1 MVKQRSR
8 KGTFPGFAPSAISMM
23 DEKSKIYSFGEF
35 QLVLEERT
43 LLRGGE
49 PVALQPKCFD
59 TLAYLVENSGR
70 VLEKDELIKTL
81 WPDSFVEE
89 GNLVQNIFVL
99 RKVLGDDRNGHSFIK
114 TIPRRGYKFV
124 APVAQVEPAHGNGV
138 PAAYWG
144 QHSPFRSLRAFEAED
159 SWLFFGREAETGELL
174 ERLGKSP
181 VLVVAGN
188 SGCGKSSLLRAGL
201 VPALNEG
208 EGQDAES
215 LWRIAVF
222 RPSANPFDYLAE
234 VLPGLLAPELSPR
247 ELAEFIAACR
257 SRFPADENALRDAVS
272 ALAGANRAGAGETRV
287 LLVADQ
293 FEEIFT
299 LTASKE
305 ARDRY
310 IDSLLAAARAHGPVP
325 VHLVLA
331 LRADFYA
338 NCLEHAG
345 LSRCLETNLYNVPR
359 MGRERLRETMEK
371 RLELAAAQAEPGLID
386 ALLEDAGEEPG
397 NLALLEH
404 ALGQLWSKCGGF
416 GRTLTNSAYAE
427 IGRLRGALGRHADE
441 VYNGLR
447 DEGQKRL
454 AQRIFLELVTVG
466 ENAGVQDTRRT
477 VRKQDLLALSRT
489 PEETEQ
495 LLAVLASSRLISTS
509 GEGEDAFAEV
519 SHEAL
524 IREWPLLREWIAQNR
539 EELRLERRLLQ
550 AAEEWQALHR
560 DSGALLQ
567 GARLAQAEEWLAKH
581 SDMSAVLREFLQ
593 ASIAARVEAEEQRLR
608 RQRAGATRA
617 KRISWALAVLLL
629 AGLSIAWFAHRV
641 ERSRSLAAESGA
653 TLAHDRTAALDL
665 ALRAWRTAKT
675 DEARVAVTTAFPQ
688 VLATLKHDGVVVVS
702 VFSPDGSRILTASYD
717 NTARIWNSADGSL
730 LATLNHTNRVQS
742 AAFSPAGDRVVT
754 ASADHTARVWSAI
767 DGRLLAVLQGHLG
780 DVLLAVFSPDG
791 QFIVTASYDKTAKI
805 WSALDGRLL
814 TTLQGHSGP
823 VYLAQFSPDGQRI
836 ISAGEDYKAR
846 VWSVTNGRPVNVLQH
861 NGVVQYVEFSPD
873 GGRIAT
879 ASWDHTARL
888 WSSVDGHLLFVL
900 HHDGPVTRAV
910 FSPRGERIVTI
921 GYDKRARV
929 WNVADGRLL
938 FTLEHEDRVQHVE
951 FSRDGE
957 YLVTASFD
965 QKARVWRSADGLLVA
980 TLTGHTQAVFHAAFS
995 PSGDRI
1001 VTGGVDNTA
1010 RLWSIHTAG
1019 LVADLRVHRQS
1030 ISGAEFSPDGRR
1042 IVTGSLDNTA
1052 SVWSTGDG
1060 RLLATLQ
1067 GHAGPVY
1074 QASFSPDGQRIV
1086 TASEDHTARVW
1097 STGDGRLLVTLQ
1109 GHTGAVSQASFS
1121 PDGQR
1126 IVTASEDHT
1135 ARVWSAGDGRQLVTL
1150 QGHAGLIYQALF
1162 SPDSQRIVTASR
1174 DHTAGVWSAGDGRQL
1189 STLPVSVYKAAFSPD
1204 GQRIV
1209 TGSLEK
1215 AARVWSAG
1223 DGRLLFTLQGN
1234 AGPVYQV
1241 SFSPNGQ
1248 RIITADWDGTA
1259 QIWSSAN
1266 FSLLATLH
1274 GHWNSLTTARFSPD
1288 GQSVLTAGMDGTA
1301 RLWKANDGHLQ
1312 TILQT
1317 HGAILVAIVSPDGQ
1331 RIITAGTEQTARL
1344 WRIYTLHDIE
1354 NILSQ

>member
-1 MVKQRSR
+1 
-8 KGTFPGFAPSAISMM
+8 MM
-23 DEKSKIYSFGEF
+23 DAKAKIYSFGEF

-70 VLEKDELIKTL
+70 VLEKDELIQTL

-89 GNLVQNIFVL
+89 GNLAQNIFVL

-124 APVAQVEPAHGNGV
+124 APVALAEPANGNV

-159 SWLFFGREAETGELL
+159 AWLFFGREAEIGELL
-174 ERLGKSP
+174 DRLGRSP

-201 VPALNEG
+201 VSALNEG
-208 EGQDAES
+208 GGEEAA
-215 LWRIAVF
+215 WRIAVF

-234 VLPGLLAPELSPR
+234 VLPGLLAPELSAKEQA
-247 ELAEFIAACR
+247 ELIADCR
-257 SRFPADENALRDAVS
+257 SRFPSDENALRDAIS
-272 ALAGANRAGAGETRV
+272 ALAGANRVEAGPTRV

-299 LTASKE
+299 LTSSKE
-305 ARDRY
+305 TRDRY
-310 IDSLLAAARAHGPVP
+310 IDLLLAAARPHGPVP

-359 MGRERLRETMEK
+359 MGREQLREAIEK

-416 GRTLTNSAYAE
+416 SRTLTNSAYAE

-441 VYNGLR
+441 VYHGLR
-447 DEGQKRL
+447 DEREKRL

-477 VRKQDLLALSRT
+477 MRKKDLLALSGA
-489 PEETEQ
+489 PEDTEQ
-495 LLAVLASSRLISTS
+495 LLAALASSRLISTS

-567 GARLAQAEEWLAKH
+567 GARLAQAEEWLARH
-581 SDMSAVLREFLQ
+581 SEMSTVLREFLE
-593 ASIAARVEAEEQRLR
+593 ASIAARVQAEGQRLR
-608 RQRAGATRA
+608 KQKAAATRA

-653 TLAHDRTAALDL
+653 TQAHDHAAALAL
-665 ALRAWRTAKT
+665 AIRAWRTAKT

-688 VLATLKHDGVVVVS
+688 LLTTLKHDGVVVVS
-702 VFSPDGSRILTASYD
+702 VFSPDGSRILTASSD
-717 NTARIWNSADGSL
+717 HTARIWNCANGNL
-730 LATLNHTNRVQS
+730 LATLDHADSVTF
-742 AAFSPAGDRVVT
+742 AAFSPAGDRIVT
-754 ASADHTARVWSAI
+754 ASSDHTARIWSVTDGHLLAVLRGHLNAI
-767 DGRLLAVLQGHLG
+767 GRAVFSPNGRLLA
-780 DVLLAVFSPDG
+780 
-791 QFIVTASYDKTAKI
+791 
-805 WSALDGRLL
+805 
-814 TTLQGHSGP
+814 TLQGHSLG
-823 VYLAQFSPDGQRI
+823 VYLAQFSPDGQLI
-836 ISAGEDYKAR
+836 VTASYDGTAR
-846 VWSVTNGRPVNVLQH
+846 VWNVTNGRSVNVLQH
-861 NGVVQYVEFSPD
+861 DGFVQYAEFSPD
-873 GGRIAT
+873 GKRIAT

-888 WSSVDGHLLFVL
+888 WSSMDGRLLFVL
-900 HHDGPVTRAV
+900 HNDGPVTRAV
-910 FSPRGERIVTI
+910 FSPRGQRVVTI
-921 GYDKRARV
+921 GYDKTARV

-938 FTLEHEDRVQHVE
+938 FMLEHEDRVEHAE

-957 YLVTASFD
+957 YLVTAGYD

-980 TLTGHTQAVFHAAFS
+980 TLSGHTHAVNHAAFS

-1001 VTGGVDNTA
+1001 VTGSVDNTA
-1010 RLWSIHTAG
+1010 RLWSLNTAA
-1019 LVADLRVHRQS
+1019 LVADLRGHRQS
-1030 ISGAEFSPDGRR
+1030 IADAEFSRDGQR
-1042 IVTGSLDNTA
+1042 IVTA
-1052 SVWSTGDG
+1052 SMDHTSKVWRAVDG
-1060 RLLATLQ
+1060 GLLFTLQ
-1067 GHAGPVY
+1067 GHTGVVRQASFSRDGQRIVTASDDHTVKVWRAVDGGLLFTLQGHTGLVR

-1086 TASEDHTARVW
+1086 TASDDHTAKVW
-1097 STGDGRLLVTLQ
+1097 RAVDGGLLFTLQ
-1109 GHTGAVSQASFS
+1109 GHTE
-1121 PDGQR
+1121 R
-1126 IVTASEDHT
+1126 
-1135 ARVWSAGDGRQLVTL
+1135 
-1150 QGHAGLIYQALF
+1150 IYQALF
-1162 SPDSQRIVTASR
+1162 SPDGQLIVTASM
-1174 DHTAGVWSAGDGRQL
+1174 DHTAKVWNTGDGRL
-1189 STLPVSVYKAAFSPD
+1189 LFTLPGSVYQAAFSPD

-1209 TGSLEK
+1209 TTGGIDHRASMWIV
-1215 AARVWSAG
+1215 A
-1223 DGRLLFTLQGN
+1223 DGRLLATIGD
-1234 AGPVYQV
+1234 GQV
-1241 SFSPNGQ
+1241 TTAAFSQDGEYV
-1248 RIITADWDGTA
+1248 ITGGRDGTA
-1259 QIWSSAN
+1259 QIWSGAN
-1266 FSLLATLH
+1266 FSLVATLRGHWYPLAT
-1274 GHWNSLTTARFSPD
+1274 AQFSPD
-1288 GQSVLTAGMDGTA
+1288 GQSVLTASFDETA
-1301 RLWKANDGHLQ
+1301 RVWKAGDGHLQ

-1317 HGAILVAIVSPDGQ
+1317 HGMIAAATFSPDGQ
-1331 RIITAGTEQTARL
+1331 CIITGGTDETAHI
-1344 WRIYTLHDIE
+1344 WRIFTLHDMG
-1354 NILSQ
+1354 NILSR